1 MAVFIAYWLN
11 QVAIVIIFKD
21 KTSIKQKTPGKSGGS
36 FILTPAIRYAV
47 QFS

>member
-21 KTSIKQKTPGKSGGS
+21 KNFHQTKNPRKIRG
-36 FILTPAIRYAV
+36 FIY
-47 QFS
+47 FDSSN